1 MLVQRSIEEKLQNLQ
16 PLLLKVENESHM
28 HSVPANSE
36 THFKVT
42 LVTDAF
48 TGLRLLQRH
57 RKINQLLAEELA
69 GPVHALA
76 LHTFAPDEWERK
88 HGVVPDSPNCLGGSK
103 QEK

>member
-1 MLVQRSIEEKLQNLQ
+1 MLVQQSIETKLQNLQ
-16 PLLLKVENESHM
+16 PLQLQVENESHM

-42 LVTDAF
+42 LVTKAF

-76 LHTFAPDEWERK
+76 LHTYTPEEWQQK
-88 HGVVPDSPNCLGGSK
+88 HGEVPDSPNCLGGSK
-103 QEK
+103 QDN